1 MNLEKRREMYKRY
14 EKKRGKRNSLK
25 EREYQK
31 KYRDNNKD
39 KRKNVMLKIRFNL
52 TLEEYNSMLEQQGGV
67 CKLCGKEETARKN
80 NSEEKRML
88 AVDHDHDTGKVR
100 GLLCAKCNV
109 QLGHYEK
116 SKQRAA
122 EFERY
127 LEEAV
132 EL

>member
-25 EREYQK
+25 ERESQK

-39 KRKNVMLKIRFNL
+39 KRKNGMLLWRFKI
-52 TLEEYNSMLEQQGGV
+52 TLEEYQSLFEVQGGV

-88 AVDHDHDTGKVR
+88 AVDHDHNTGSVR
-100 GLLCAKCNV
+100 GLLCASCNV

-116 SKQRAA
+116 TKLRAA
-122 EFERY
+122 EFEKY
-127 LEEAV
+127 LEEAIQ
-132 EL
+132 L

>member
-52 TLEEYNSMLEQQGGV
+52 TFEEYNSMLEQQGGV

-116 SKQRAA
+116 TKLRAA

>member
-1 MNLEKRREMYKRY
+1 MYKRY

-52 TLEEYNSMLEQQGGV
+52 TFEEYNSMLEQQGGV

-116 SKQRAA
+116 TKLRAA